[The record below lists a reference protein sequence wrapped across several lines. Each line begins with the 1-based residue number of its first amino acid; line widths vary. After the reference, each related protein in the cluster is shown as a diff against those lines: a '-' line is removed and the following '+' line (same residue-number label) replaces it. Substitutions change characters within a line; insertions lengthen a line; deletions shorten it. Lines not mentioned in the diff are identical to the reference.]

1 MGTAAQPD
9 PIAAA
14 VTASAISA
22 TVSARRRRG
31 VNQAGLRAAAQARMP
46 VAAAVAVAAVAM
58 HCAHMQGSMAGPRRS
73 QVALRSD
80 CPAVEALELVLFCAW
95 CFVVAVAGGAVG
107 LVLGNIRLPV
117 VLLVASSPAAGAGAN
132 IGISGVAAFA
142 AAAAHIRAGRINW
155 RLFAWMAPPSM
166 AGAVVGGLVSGAI
179 SDTALLIVIG
189 VTLLYFGIDLL
200 RKEGR
205 RPEGERSPRGG
216 SDRGAGAGAE
226 QSWRAADAEREP
238 AVPEPAVPERSPHA
252 ADAAPEPRPAADHL
266 DLRAA
271 VLSGALIGLLGG
283 LVGLI
288 LGALRMPALLRWVGE
303 VPHRAVG
310 TNLAVGF
317 WVGVAGVAGHL
328 PGGVDWTA
336 LGAGAAASVPG
347 ALLGARLTGRMSERQ
362 LLRAIGAVL
371 VVAGVATAAQAL

>member
-1 MGTAAQPD
+1 LPGGQTA
-9 PIAAA
+9 
-14 VTASAISA
+14 
-22 TVSARRRRG
+22 R
-31 VNQAGLRAAAQARMP
+31 P
-46 VAAAVAVAAVAM
+46 V
-58 HCAHMQGSMAGPRRS
+58 
-73 QVALRSD
+73 D
-80 CPAVEALELVLFCAW
+80 ALELILFCAW

-107 LVLGNIRLPV
+107 LVLGNIRLPA

-166 AGAVVGGLVSGAI
+166 AGAVAGGLVSGAI
-179 SDTALLIVIG
+179 PDTALLIVIG
-189 VTLLYFGIDLL
+189 VTLLYFGVDILG
-200 RKEGR
+200 KEGR
-205 RPEGERSPRGG
+205 EAAAAEGSAPGE
-216 SDRGAGAGAE
+216 
-226 QSWRAADAEREP
+226 AAAAERPAPGEAAAAERPAPGEAAAAERP
-238 AVPEPAVPERSPHA
+238 AVGEAPPTPHA
-252 ADAAPEPRPAADHL
+252 VRPARGDSL
-266 DLRAA
+266 DIRAA
-271 VLSGALIGLLGG
+271 VVSGALIGLLGG

-288 LGALRMPALLRWVGE
+288 LGALRLPALLRWVGE

-371 VVAGVATAAQAL
+371 VVAGAATAAQAL